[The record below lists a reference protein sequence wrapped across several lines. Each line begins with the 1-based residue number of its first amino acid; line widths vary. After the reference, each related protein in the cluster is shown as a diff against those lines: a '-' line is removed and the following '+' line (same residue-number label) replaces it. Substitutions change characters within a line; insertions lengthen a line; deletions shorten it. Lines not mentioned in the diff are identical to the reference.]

1 MLYTIVFC
9 SILTACDWNAFLIR
23 NKADD
28 AIAPAHKTSLVLGN
42 GEEPE
47 TLDPQMATDVSEIQ
61 ILRDLF
67 EGLVNTDKNGK
78 VIPAIALSWK
88 SHDGKHWLFHLRKD
102 ARWSNGDVVRA
113 QDFVYSWQRLADP
126 KTASPSADYLINMQV
141 ENAEAIVHGKKSVST
156 LGIKALDDTTLLITL
171 KRPLPYLPS
180 MLISPAVFPVHAPT
194 IKRFANKWTH
204 PNHWVSNGPYRL
216 KRWYIANRI
225 IAEKNP
231 YYWDRKHV
239 SIKEVVYLPISQP
252 MFDVINY
259 MSGREDI
266 TYNAIPPE
274 LYSHL
279 KTNYKDELKPV
290 LQLCTYYYEFNINKK
305 PFNDERVREAL
316 NLLIDRD
323 LIVNKIVKTAQ
334 STYSFTPSYI
344 NNFSKVKPQ
353 WASLSFS
360 QRKERAREL
369 LKAAGFDDSH
379 PLRFELLYNSKPL
392 HKTVA
397 LAMVAQWKMQLPFI
411 QASLVNLEMRSYLA
425 AKRNGSF
432 DLIRRSW
439 CGDYNEPS
447 AFLNV
452 YKSHSSYTA
461 IAYHN
466 AVYDALLASS
476 LQQNL
481 SNEQRRKLYIQAEK
495 QLMKDNIL
503 ITLFHLQMPRLV
515 KPYILGNEG
524 RDSLGYLH
532 IKDIHIRVNHEKN

>member
-1 MLYTIVFC
+1 M
-9 SILTACDWNAFLIR
+9 
-23 NKADD
+23 
-28 AIAPAHKTSLVLGN
+28 
-42 GEEPE
+42 
-47 TLDPQMATDVSEIQ
+47 
-61 ILRDLF
+61 
-67 EGLVNTDKNGK
+67 
-78 VIPAIALSWK
+78 
-88 SHDGKHWLFHLRKD
+88 
-102 ARWSNGDVVRA
+102 
-113 QDFVYSWQRLADP
+113 
-126 KTASPSADYLINMQV
+126 
-141 ENAEAIVHGKKSVST
+141 
-156 LGIKALDDTTLLITL
+156 
-171 KRPLPYLPS
+171 
-180 MLISPAVFPVHAPT
+180 
-194 IKRFANKWTH
+194 
-204 PNHWVSNGPYRL
+204 
-216 KRWYIANRI
+216 
-225 IAEKNP
+225 
-231 YYWDRKHV
+231 
-239 SIKEVVYLPISQP
+239 
-252 MFDVINY
+252 
-259 MSGREDI
+259 
-266 TYNAIPPE
+266 
-274 LYSHL
+274 
-279 KTNYKDELKPV
+279 
-290 LQLCTYYYEFNINKK
+290 
-305 PFNDERVREAL
+305 
-316 NLLIDRD
+316 IDRD

-334 STYSFTPSYI
+334 STYSFTPSYV